1 MSNLKPRILGV
12 IVLAG
17 FVVFQWINP
26 VFSQDSPQPQ
36 VNFSDPQLRS
46 FARAYVAV
54 EKIRQ
59 EYEPR
64 LKETQDPQQG
74 KELQNEAVTKMHGEL
89 SKEGFTEDTYN
100 QIFEVARADAELRKT
115 LINMIN
121 EERKKS

>member
-1 MSNLKPRILGV
+1 MSLVKLRTLAAILV
-12 IVLAG
+12 AG
-17 FVVFQWINP
+17 FVVSP
-26 VFSQDSPQPQ
+26 STSLVFSQESPPPQ
-36 VNFSDPQLRS
+36 VNLSDPQLRS

-64 LKETQDPQQG
+64 LKEAKDPQQG
-74 KELQNEAVTKMHGEL
+74 KEIQAEAVSRMHGEL

-100 QIFEVARADAELRKT
+100 QIFDVARADAELRKT
-115 LINMIN
+115 LINLIN